1 MKKIIGAALLL
12 AGTCIGAGM
21 LALPVST
28 APLGLLGASVILILA
43 SLFMAYTGYLVV
55 EVSQWFRQETSYI
68 SMARAVLG
76 KPGQYLAWV
85 SFLLLLYALM
95 VAYMTGGGALVA
107 ALAHSYHVPML
118 PWQSYLPWLLVFAI
132 IVYRGAKSSDW
143 VNRILMLG
151 LVISYL
157 VLAAAIVPHLHEPEL
172 TAPIKWHYI
181 IAALPVIIAS
191 FGYHIVLP
199 SMCQYLKH
207 DKRSIVLMVAIGSI
221 LPLVVYLLWVILIFA
236 SVPLQGSSGLMA
248 LLDSGQ
254 PVHLLTHVLAQ
265 ITQNNWVV
273 YAAKCFA
280 FFAIASSFIGVS
292 LGLFDLLADGFKS
305 RSIAS
310 HRLGV
315 AFLTFVPPFLFACV
329 YPQGFLYAL
338 GYAGVFVAVLHG
350 ILPALMVWRGRY
362 HQYQKGDYRAPG
374 KRGTL
379 ILVFVVSIIIILAQL
394 IVNLGWV

>member
-1 MKKIIGAALLL
+1 MKQIIGAALLL

-28 APLGLLGASVILILA
+28 APLGMLGAIVILVLA

-76 KPGQYLAWV
+76 RPGQYLAWV

-107 ALAHSYHVPML
+107 ALAHSYDVPMS
-118 PWQSYLPWLLVFAI
+118 PWQSYLPWMVVFAI
-132 IVYRGAKSSDW
+132 IVYRGARSSDW
-143 VNRILMLG
+143 VNRLLMIG
-151 LVISYL
+151 LVVSY
-157 VLAAAIVPHLHEPEL
+157 VALATSIVPHMREPAL
-172 TAPIKWHYI
+172 TAPIKWHYLV
-181 IAALPVIIAS
+181 AALPVIIAS

-199 SMCQYLKH
+199 SMCHYLNH
-207 DKRSIVLMVAIGSI
+207 NKRAIVPMVAIGSAV
-221 LPLVVYLLWVILIFA
+221 PLIVYLLWVMLIFA
-236 SVPLQGSSGLMA
+236 CVPLQGNPGLME
-248 LLDSGQ
+248 LLHSGQ
-254 PVHLLTHVLAQ
+254 PVHLLTHVLAR

-280 FFAIASSFIGVS
+280 FFAIASSFVGVS
-292 LGLFDLLADGFKS
+292 LGLFDLLVDGVNA
-305 RSIAS
+305 RSIPS
-310 HRLGV
+310 HRVGV
-315 AFLTFVPPFLFACV
+315 ALLTFVPPFLFACL

-362 HQYQKGDYRAPG
+362 HQNKQGDYKAPG
-374 KRGTL
+374 SRL
-379 ILVFVVSIIIILAQL
+379 MLSAVFIISIVVILAQL
-394 IVNLGWV
+394 AVNLSWI

>member
-1 MKKIIGAALLL
+1 MKQIIGAALLL

-28 APLGLLGASVILILA
+28 APLGLLGAVVVLILA
-43 SLFMAYTGYLVV
+43 SVFMAYTGYLVV
-55 EVSQWFRQETSYI
+55 EVSQWFQQETSYI
-68 SMARAVLG
+68 SMARTVLG

-107 ALAHSYHVPML
+107 ALAHSYGMPMVS
-118 PWQSYLPWLLVFAI
+118 WQSYLPWMAVFAV
-132 IVYRGAKSSDW
+132 IVYRGARSSDW
-143 VNRILMLG
+143 VNRVLMIG
-151 LVISYL
+151 LIVSY
-157 VLAAAIVPHLHEPEL
+157 VALATSIVPHLQQPAL

-181 IAALPVIIAS
+181 IAALPVLIAS

-199 SMCQYLKH
+199 SMCHYLGH
-207 DKRSIVLMVAIGSI
+207 QKRPIVLMVAIGSAV
-221 LPLVVYLLWVILIFA
+221 PLIVYLLWVVLIFA
-236 SVPLQGSSGLMA
+236 SVPLQGDPGLMT

-254 PVHLLTHVLAQ
+254 PVDLLTNVLAQ
-265 ITQNNWVV
+265 ITHNNWVV

-280 FFAIASSFIGVS
+280 FFAIASSFVGVS
-292 LGLFDLLADGFKS
+292 LGLFDLLADGIKA
-305 RSIAS
+305 RSIPS

-315 AFLTFVPPFLFACV
+315 ALLTFVPPFIFACW

-362 HQYQKGDYRAPG
+362 SQKQQGDYRAPG
-374 KRGTL
+374 HKIL
-379 ILVFVVSIIIILAQL
+379 LSLVFAISILIIIAQL
-394 IVNLGWV
+394 VVNLGMV